1 MLKNIAQQTFE
12 SYQKVRQL
20 VLDTECKYL
29 TSADEVDEKLGFI
42 TDSVVYRI
50 MYCLGVT
57 DENSDDGFGV
67 ILECIQDGDSFEYM
81 LKRLELNE
89 NCVNYFA
96 DEKFEQGK
104 FNGTTINITCCG
116 MDAEEAKESIDKVLD
131 SLKNNIDVKTL
142 SKTLEKDITTE
153 MKRRGVRI

>member
-20 VLDTECKYL
+20 VIDTECRYL
-29 TSADEVDEKLGFI
+29 TDADEVDEKLGFI

-81 LKRLELNE
+81 LKRLKLNE
-89 NCVNYFA
+89 NGVNYFA
-96 DEKFEQGK
+96 DEKCEQGK

-116 MDAEEAKESIDKVLD
+116 IDSEEAAKNVIKVFESIEHG
-131 SLKNNIDVKTL
+131 DVIKLGT
-142 SKTLEKDITTE
+142 
-153 MKRRGVRI
+153 RI

>member
-1 MLKNIAQQTFE
+1 MLKEIAQQTFE

-20 VLDTECKYL
+20 VIDTECRYL
-29 TSADEVDEKLGFI
+29 TDADEVDEKLGFI

-89 NCVNYFA
+89 PYKYEYAIIDNFNIPEQNHSVVISDF
-96 DEKFEQGK
+96 EKF
-104 FNGTTINITCCG
+104 
-116 MDAEEAKESIDKVLD
+116 AEKLR
-131 SLKNNIDVKTL
+131 
-142 SKTLEKDITTE
+142 KTLESTGFND
-153 MKRRGVRI
+153 MKFKVEC